1 MKKIIL
7 AVSIA
12 TIITTNILYVNEIKK
27 SNQCY
32 RTLVEDDII
41 YTGCDKYFINDEWY
55 KEYRKEGSEN
65 MPTLQEFKDNLLA
78 LLDIVNNK

>member
-12 TIITTNILYVNEIKK
+12 TIITTNILYVKK

-41 YTGCDKYFINDEWY
+41 DTGCDKYFINDEWY
-55 KEYRKEGSEN
+55 KEYRKDVDS
-65 MPTLQEFKDNLLA
+65 MPTLEEFKENLLA

>member
-12 TIITTNILYVNEIKK
+12 TIITTNILYVKK

-32 RTLVEDDII
+32 RTLVEYDII
-41 YTGCDKYFINDEWY
+41 DTGCDKYFINDEWY
-55 KEYRKEGSEN
+55 KEYRKD
-65 MPTLQEFKDNLLA
+65 MMICQH
-78 LLDIVNNK
+78 

>member
-12 TIITTNILYVNEIKK
+12 TIITTNILYVKK

-41 YTGCDKYFINDEWY
+41 DTGCDKYFINDEWY
-55 KEYRKEGSEN
+55 KEYRKEGSET

>member
-12 TIITTNILYVNEIKK
+12 TIITTNILYVKK

-41 YTGCDKYFINDEWY
+41 DTGCDKYFINDEWY
-55 KEYRKEGSEN
+55 KEYRKDVDS
-65 MPTLQEFKDNLLA
+65 MPTLQEFKENLLA
-78 LLDIVNNK
+78 LLDIINNK

>member
-12 TIITTNILYVNEIKK
+12 TIITTNILYVKK

-41 YTGCDKYFINDEWY
+41 DTGCDKYFINDEWY
-55 KEYRKEGSEN
+55 KEYRKD
-65 MPTLQEFKDNLLA
+65 MIKCQH
-78 LLDIVNNK
+78 

>member
-7 AVSIA
+7 AVSIT
-12 TIITTNILYVNEIKK
+12 TIITTNILYAKK

-41 YTGCDKYFINDEWY
+41 DTGCDKYFINDKWY
-55 KEYRKEGSEN
+55 KEYK
-65 MPTLQEFKDNLLA
+65 KD
-78 LLDIVNNK
+78 VKQCQH

>member
-12 TIITTNILYVNEIKK
+12 TIITTNILYVNE

-55 KEYRKEGSEN
+55 KEYRKEESDN
-65 MPTLQEFKDNLLA
+65 MPTLQEFKENLLA

>member
-12 TIITTNILYVNEIKK
+12 TIITTNILYVKK

-55 KEYRKEGSEN
+55 KEYRKDVDS
-65 MPTLQEFKDNLLA
+65 MPTLQEFKENLLA
-78 LLDIVNNK
+78 LLDIINNK

>member
-7 AVSIA
+7 AVSIT
-12 TIITTNILYVNEIKK
+12 TIITTNILYVKK

-41 YTGCDKYFINDEWY
+41 DTGCDKYFINDEWY
-55 KEYRKEGSEN
+55 KEYK
-65 MPTLQEFKDNLLA
+65 KD
-78 LLDIVNNK
+78 VKQCQH